1 MDFLNRNW
9 ASANGY
15 NTVPPRPARTRRWQP
30 ERLAARRK
38 PGRKVKKTEQQQEK
52 NRGSATPSCGFWRQE
67 KRMTS
72 SISGMNRKMSKESIQ
87 EVVQKSLEE
96 YFNDLGEQQASNIYD
111 MVVLTVEKPILEVVM
126 TRADGNQSHA
136 AQMLGINRNTLRKKL
151 QEHGLL

>member
-1 MDFLNRNW
+1 MRF
-9 ASANGY
+9 
-15 NTVPPRPARTRRWQP
+15 RRHD
-30 ERLAARRK
+30 R
-38 PGRKVKKTEQQQEK
+38 
-52 NRGSATPSCGFWRQE
+52 
-67 KRMTS
+67 RMTL

>member
-1 MDFLNRNW
+1 M
-9 ASANGY
+9 S
-15 NTVPPRPARTRRWQP
+15 
-30 ERLAARRK
+30 
-38 PGRKVKKTEQQQEK
+38 
-52 NRGSATPSCGFWRQE
+52 
-67 KRMTS
+67 
-72 SISGMNRKMSKESIQ
+72 RKMSKESIQ

-126 TRADGNQSHA
+126 LRADGNQSQA